1 MPRSSVW
8 LEGMAGNMFF
18 KKCRLDAQPLIDP
31 LLRDYTVVSVFE
43 SKWKQAIVL
52 ERIEWIRGISL
63 LPDADGRALKFSITQ
78 LVYADNGRGNSPLA
92 SVLRSV
98 AEGNSSTLIDRKR

>member
-8 LEGMAGNMFF
+8 LEGMAGNMFS

-31 LLRDYTVVSVFE
+31 LLRGYTVVSVFE

-63 LPDADGRALKFSITQ
+63 LPRCGWQSTEVFH
-78 LVYADNGRGNSPLA
+78 NSA
-92 SVLRSV
+92 GLR
-98 AEGNSSTLIDRKR
+98 